1 MMKNERVRYSMFRN
15 GLSQTIVAK
24 RLGITSTEMS
34 CILKWELAD
43 EEQKRILKAIE
54 EVVEDRS
61 RCSGN

>member
-1 MMKNERVRYSMFRN
+1 MKNERVRYSMFRN

-24 RLGITSTEMS
+24 RLGITSAEMS

-54 EVVEDRS
+54 DVVEDRS